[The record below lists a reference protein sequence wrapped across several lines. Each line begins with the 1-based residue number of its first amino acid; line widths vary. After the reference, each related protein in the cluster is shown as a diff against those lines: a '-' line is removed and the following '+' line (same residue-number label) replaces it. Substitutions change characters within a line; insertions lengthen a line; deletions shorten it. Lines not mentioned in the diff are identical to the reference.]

1 MFVIFTVG
9 SLSNSD
15 DDGSEDIAKKMNL
28 CPFKLYHV
36 ILDQFN
42 LSNCGKFLMTLSR
55 LKKRKE
61 NLSLYVHQTLLS
73 IKHCMRRFHGV
84 VMQ

>member
-28 CPFKLYHV
+28 CPFKLYRLHLEPLNSSNV
-36 ILDQFN
+36 SDFSWGWILKGFIYV
-42 LSNCGKFLMTLSR
+42 KIE
-55 LKKRKE
+55 KRK
-61 NLSLYVHQTLLS
+61 
-73 IKHCMRRFHGV
+73 FV
-84 VMQ
+84 VVSPRPP